1 MFKGEPVIPMG
12 EKQMYAMS
20 CLTLWN
26 TQCRYNLIGT
36 LLLRNSLRL
45 TPNSIQ
51 NTEFQSSSFFL
62 SPSFFRQQISP
73 SQF

>member
-1 MFKGEPVIPMG
+1 MFKGEPVIPVG
-12 EKQMYAMS
+12 EKQMHAMS
-20 CLTLWN
+20 FLTLWN

-51 NTEFQSSSFFL
+51 NTGF
-62 SPSFFRQQISP
+62 
-73 SQF
+73 